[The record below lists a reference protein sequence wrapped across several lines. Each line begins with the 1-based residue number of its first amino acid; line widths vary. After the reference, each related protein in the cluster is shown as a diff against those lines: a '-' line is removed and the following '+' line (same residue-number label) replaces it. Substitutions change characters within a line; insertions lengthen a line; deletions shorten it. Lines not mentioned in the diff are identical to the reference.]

1 MVYNSA
7 TCHLSRTATVYLM
20 NNPPAGETVLII
32 ALKDDVHSQLLCE
45 IADFHFSYTPVC
57 ISIVVLNKR

>member
-1 MVYNSA
+1 M
-7 TCHLSRTATVYLM
+7 YLM

-57 ISIVVLNKR
+57 ISIVVLKKR

>member
-7 TCHLSRTATVYLM
+7 TSHLSWTATVYLM
-20 NNPPAGETVLII
+20 NNPPAAETVLII

-45 IADFHFSYTPVC
+45 LADFHFSYTPV
-57 ISIVVLNKR
+57 